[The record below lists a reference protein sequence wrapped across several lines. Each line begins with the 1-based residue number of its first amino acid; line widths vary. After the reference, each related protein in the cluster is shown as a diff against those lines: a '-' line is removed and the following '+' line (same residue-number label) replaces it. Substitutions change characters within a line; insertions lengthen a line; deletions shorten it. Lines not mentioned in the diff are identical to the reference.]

1 VALEYLPEPRALFAL
16 GIDRPLYFSVHSAAA
31 KLAPENGAV
40 IHAAKYLG
48 ANPVDDPRDVER
60 ELEETLDIM
69 QPAWRNAVVARR
81 FMPMMTVSNA
91 LVTASQGGVTGR
103 PGPGVPGVEGLY
115 VAGDW
120 VGPEGMLADAS
131 MASAKLAAETIARRR
146 GLAMAA
152 AS

>member
-1 VALEYLPEPRALFAL
+1 LTEPRALFAL

-48 ANPVDDPRDVER
+48 AGPDGAPRAVER
-60 ELEETLDIM
+60 ELEETLDMM
-69 QPAWRNAVVARR
+69 QPGWRDAIVARQ
-81 FMPMMTVSNA
+81 FLPAITVSNA
-91 LVTASQGGVTGR
+91 LVTATQGGLTGR
-103 PGPGVPGVEGLY
+103 PRPAVPGVEGLY

-131 MASAKLAAETIARRR
+131 MASAKLAAETIAGRAV
-146 GLAMAA
+146 GMAA
-152 AS
+152 AA